1 MDGTRRRI
9 KGRDPRSPLAY
20 LWMESPRSMH
30 PSEAI
35 RGRKSQLLSGRRIVV
50 GISGSIAAIETPRLI
65 RELLRHGA
73 QVDAVM
79 SRDALAILTTEA
91 VRFAT
96 GRPPVTEI
104 TGDVEHVR
112 LLGPGPQRAD
122 LFLVAPATANTLAK
136 IAHGIDDTPVT
147 TCASVALGG
156 GVPVLIAPAMH
167 ADMERSPFVQ
177 DNIRRLEG
185 AGVHFIP
192 PYFEEGEAKLA
203 PPEVVA
209 AHVMHTLAKGPWAG
223 RRVRLIGGSTSEPL
237 DEVRAITNEGS
248 GQMASALATQLFYRG
263 AVVEAW
269 IGEVRVPWPSYIPT
283 RRFRTLED
291 LQALRQSSGA
301 RWKEVDALI
310 VPAALSDY
318 TVRPHKGKIPSE
330 ENPRL
335 SVILDRAA
343 KLLPQ
348 LRKDLRSNAL
358 LVAFKLEVGLSPG
371 ELITK
376 ARAWREGQG
385 AQAVVANGR
394 STMGSPNA
402 EVVLVRAEGK
412 AHPYAGP
419 KEIVAG
425 KLLDDLARDL
435 PGPTGADH

>member
-1 MDGTRRRI
+1 
-9 KGRDPRSPLAY
+9 
-20 LWMESPRSMH
+20 MH

-35 RGRKSQLLSGRRIVV
+35 RGRKSQLLAGRRIVI
-50 GISGSIAAIETPRLI
+50 GISGSIAAVETPKLI
-65 RELLRHGA
+65 RELVRHGA

-79 SRDALAILTTEA
+79 SRDALAILTAEA
-91 VRFAT
+91 IRFAS
-96 GRPPVTEI
+96 GRSPVTEI
-104 TGDVEHVR
+104 TGDVEHVK

-156 GVPVLIAPAMH
+156 GVPVLVAPAMH

-177 DNIRRLEG
+177 DNIKRLEG
-185 AGVHFIP
+185 AGVRFIP
-192 PYFEEGEAKLA
+192 PLFEEGEAKLP

-209 AHVMHTLAKGPWAG
+209 AHVLHSLARGPWAG

-248 GQMASALATQLFYRG
+248 GQMAAALASQLFFRG
-263 AVVEAW
+263 AVVDAW
-269 IGEVRVPWPSYIPT
+269 IGEVRVPWPPYIPT

-291 LQALRQSSGA
+291 LQELRRGSDA
-301 RWKEVDALI
+301 RWKDVEALI

-318 TVRPHKGKIPSE
+318 TVRSHKGKIPSE
-330 ENPRL
+330 ENPQL
-335 SVILDRAA
+335 SVVLERAA
-343 KLLPQ
+343 KVIPQ
-348 LRKDLRSNAL
+348 LRKDLRPEAL
-358 LVAFKLEVGLSPG
+358 LVAFKLEVGLSPA
-371 ELITK
+371 ELITR
-376 ARAWREGQG
+376 AREWREHQG

-394 STMGSPNA
+394 SSMGSANA

-419 KEIVAG
+419 KDLVAG
-425 KLLDDLARDL
+425 KLLDDLGRDL
-435 PGPTGADH
+435 PVVTPAKG